1 MINSEKMYL
10 SSAATELSE
19 SDTYIE
25 LTNRLCYYGEPNLN
39 DVELPIDGA
48 EEKAQTLVNSPVVAK
63 YKIINKKDDLGG
75 HEAFYDPI
83 DKEVKFGTET
93 VGTHV
98 SVEIKDDEVEIK
110 GVKKTLPCLFATS
123 RIWKRNKNIVKAV
136 RRLFAEGKLHTSWEV
151 CANEYSFHDG
161 IKTLTD
167 YFFESNCLLG
177 STTAP
182 AYPCAETLSL
192 SSMQESQLIL
202 AEAVAADFNEE
213 ENMAKNDKET
223 SGVEEIVKT
232 ENEVLAD
239 EKEQVL
245 EVESASKT
253 DTTEDNKEVVAQDDT
268 QDCKSEE
275 NKEQSETKE
284 AETELPKVEQSAL
297 TDFDLRKKLNRAC
310 RDKFDDWCWV
320 SKVFPVEQ
328 VCWCEYD
335 GETECDYLLFS
346 YEIVDDDVV
355 VGEPERVRLTVS
367 IAEVNDAISQRDES
381 LLKANETIQQLQS
394 EVDELKPY
402 KDEVEKAEQE
412 KAEQELNDKREKL
425 ASYAIKSGH
434 ISKQE
439 TEEDEVISKMIAEL
453 DEQGIKSIIADRFM
467 SSLEIERAECES
479 KHLTSEKQD
488 EITTTNFLNDSDE
501 IKGVSVVSIYLND

>member
-39 DVELPIDGA
+39 DVELPVDGA

-98 SVEIKDDEVEIK
+98 SVEVKDDEVEIN

-136 RRLFAEGKLHTSWEV
+136 KRLFAEGKLHTSWEV
-151 CANEYSFHDG
+151 CANEYSFNNG

-192 SSMQESQLIL
+192 SSMKESQLIL

-213 ENMAKNDKET
+213 EIMTKNKKET
-223 SGVEEIVKT
+223 SAVEEVVET
-232 ENEVLAD
+232 TPEV
-239 EKEQVL
+239 KEQVS
-245 EVESASKT
+245 EVDETSNDNTTEIKT
-253 DTTEDNKEVVAQDDT
+253 DVTAQ
-268 QDCKSEE
+268 EEAE
-275 NKEQSETKE
+275 NKGVEHKEEQSETKE
-284 AETELPKVEQSAL
+284 TEETTVSNLEQSAL
-297 TDFDLRKKLNRAC
+297 TDFDLRRKLNKAC
-310 RDKFDDWCWV
+310 RDKFDEWCWV

-335 GETECDYLLFS
+335 GETECDYLLFTF
-346 YEIVDDDVV
+346 EIVDDEVIV
-355 VGEPERVRLTVS
+355 SEPEKVKLS
-367 IAEVNDAISQRDES
+367 S
-381 LLKANETIQQLQS
+381 LQILARYILKSTIQANILIIQS
-394 EVDELKPY
+394 ILTIT
-402 KDEVEKAEQE
+402 
-412 KAEQELNDKREKL
+412 
-425 ASYAIKSGH
+425 S
-434 ISKQE
+434 IS
-439 TEEDEVISKMIAEL
+439 
-453 DEQGIKSIIADRFM
+453 
-467 SSLEIERAECES
+467 
-479 KHLTSEKQD
+479 
-488 EITTTNFLNDSDE
+488 
-501 IKGVSVVSIYLND
+501 

>member
-10 SSAATELSE
+10 SSAAIELSE

-39 DVELPIDGA
+39 DVELPVDGA

-75 HEAFYDPI
+75 HEAFYDPV

-93 VGTHV
+93 VGTHI
-98 SVEIKDDEVEIK
+98 SVEVKDDEVEIN

-136 RRLFAEGKLHTSWEV
+136 KRLFVEGKLHTSWEV
-151 CANEYSFHDG
+151 CAKEYSFNNG

-192 SSMQESQLIL
+192 SSMKESQLIL

-213 ENMAKNDKET
+213 ENMTKNKKET
-223 SGVEEIVKT
+223 SAVDETVEVTT
-232 ENEVLAD
+232 EV
-239 EKEQVL
+239 KEQVS
-245 EVESASKT
+245 EVDETSSDDTIENKT
-253 DTTEDNKEVVAQDDT
+253 DVTTQEEA
-268 QDCKSEE
+268 E
-275 NKEQSETKE
+275 NKDVEHDEEQSETKE
-284 AETELPKVEQSAL
+284 TEETTVSNLEQSAL
-297 TDFDLRKKLNRAC
+297 TDFDLRRKLNKAC

-320 SKVFPVEQ
+320 SKVFPTEQ

-335 GETECDYLLFS
+335 GETECDYLLFT
-346 YEIVDDDVV
+346 YEIIDDEVIV
-355 VGEPERVRLTVS
+355 SEPEKVKLMVS
-367 IAEVNDAISQRDES
+367 IAEINDAISQRDES
-381 LLKANETIQQLQS
+381 LLKANETIQQLES

-402 KDEVEKAEQE
+402 KVEVEKANKK

-425 ASYAIKSGH
+425 ASYAIKSNH

-439 TEEDEVISKMIAEL
+439 IEEDEVISKMIAEL

-467 SSLEIERAECES
+467 SSLETTKLEDDNKIQAS
-479 KHLTSEKQD
+479 KNETET
-488 EITTTNFLNDSDE
+488 TTTNFLNDGDD
-501 IKGVSVVSIYLND
+501 IKDISVVSMYLND